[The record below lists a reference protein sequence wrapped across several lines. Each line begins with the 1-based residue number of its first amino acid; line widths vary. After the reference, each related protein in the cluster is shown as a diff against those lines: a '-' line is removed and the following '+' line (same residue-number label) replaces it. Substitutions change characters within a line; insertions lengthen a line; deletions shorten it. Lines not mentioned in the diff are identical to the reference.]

1 VSGAHERARGRLMIL
16 GAATSWGT
24 SATLARFLFR
34 DLDVPPLAV
43 VELRLVIAVLIMT
56 PWIAWRTPRSL
67 RVAPRDWGYLLALG
81 IAGVA
86 AIQGSYYYTIS
97 VLGVGLGILLQY
109 LAPSLIVVYAALRGA
124 RIGPAT
130 AGAVL
135 AAIAGTALLVGNVD
149 LSRVHATPLDW
160 TIGFLSAF
168 AFASYIL
175 FSKRAVK
182 RYPPETVLLYTFA
195 VAALLWMVVTPPARI
210 LAAGYAPTTWLLFVV
225 LSVFS
230 VVVPFT
236 LFYGGL
242 RRLTATEASIL
253 ATFEPVVAIVSAA
266 VVLGEGL
273 SGAQWAGAALVLAAA
288 LLATRANV
296 AEGSGHA

>member
-1 VSGAHERARGRLMIL
+1 MSGTHERARGRLMIL

-34 DLDVPPLAV
+34 DLAVPPLAV
-43 VELRLVIAVLIMT
+43 VELRLVIAVLMMA
-56 PWIAWRTPRSL
+56 PWIAWRRPSSL
-67 RVAPRDWGYLLALG
+67 RFARKDWGYLVALG

-109 LAPSLIVVYAALRGA
+109 LAPSLIVLVAALRGV
-124 RIGPAT
+124 RVGLAT
-130 AGAVL
+130 GAAVL
-135 AAIAGTALLVGNVD
+135 AAVAGTALLVGNVD
-149 LSRVHATPLDW
+149 LSRIRATPLDW
-160 TIGFLSAF
+160 TIGFLSAV
-168 AFASYIL
+168 AFASYII
-175 FSKRAVK
+175 FSKRAVT
-182 RYPPETVLLYTFA
+182 RYPPETVLLHTFA
-195 VAALLWMVVTPPARI
+195 VAALLWMVVTPPTRI
-210 LAAGYAPTTWLLFVV
+210 LAAGYAPATWMLFVV

-242 RRLTATEASIL
+242 RRLTATESSIL

-266 VVLGEGL
+266 LVLGEGL
-273 SGAQWAGAALVLAAA
+273 SGMQWAGAALVLTAA

-296 AEGSGHA
+296 SEGSGHA